1 MSLRDELEKQGNLF
15 FRWRGYL
22 PLLIVPILLIALRDS
37 EYLERYVGD
46 LADNF
51 WEGFCI
57 SISFLGLIVRCLT
70 VGYVPKAT
78 YGRNTKEQRASTL
91 NTTGMYSI
99 VRHPLYLGN
108 FIIFLGITLFVQ
120 VWWFTLIAILAFWL
134 YYERIIFAEEEFLRK
149 KFGTLFLEWAEKTPA
164 FLPKFK
170 NWQQP
175 SLAFSFRNVL
185 QREYSSFFGIIA
197 SLTFLE
203 IAGDILV
210 RRKLELDLAW
220 AILFIIGL
228 IVYLTLRILK
238 KKTKILDVE
247 GR

>member
-1 MSLRDELEKQGNLF
+1 
-15 FRWRGYL
+15 
-22 PLLIVPILLIALRDS
+22 
-37 EYLERYVGD
+37 
-46 LADNF
+46 
-51 WEGFCI
+51 
-57 SISFLGLIVRCLT
+57 
-70 VGYVPKAT
+70 
-78 YGRNTKEQRASTL
+78 
-91 NTTGMYSI
+91 MYSI
-99 VRHPLYLGN
+99 VRHPLYFGN

-120 VWWFTLIAILAFWL
+120 VWWFTLIAVLAFWL

-149 KFGTLFLEWAEKTPA
+149 QFGTLFLEWAQKTPA

-175 SLAFSFRNVL
+175 SLVFSFRNVL

-203 IAGDILV
+203 IAGDMLA
-210 RRKLELDLAW
+210 RRRLELDLAW
-220 AILFIIGL
+220 TILFIIGL
-228 IVYLTLRILK
+228 MVYLTLRILK